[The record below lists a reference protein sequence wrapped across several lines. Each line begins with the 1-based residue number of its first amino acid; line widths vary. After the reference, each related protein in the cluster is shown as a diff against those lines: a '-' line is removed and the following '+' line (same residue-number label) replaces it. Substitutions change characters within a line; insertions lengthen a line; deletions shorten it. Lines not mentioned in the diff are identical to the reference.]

1 MAIELMSATKRKLL
15 LLLSMCMLAVC
26 VMGAADVTSELVAQ
40 PTENK
45 KAFRC
50 LRSLSH
56 SLATETASEHRAA
69 WQELARKRPVSFLK
83 ACAK

>member
-15 LLLSMCMLAVC
+15 LVLTMCILAVC

-40 PTENK
+40 PTENE
-45 KAFRC
+45 KALTY

-56 SLATETASEHRAA
+56 SLATETASEHRTA
-69 WQELARKRPVSFLK
+69 WQEMARKRPVSFLK
-83 ACAK
+83 ACAN